1 MRFPPLVTGG
11 SWRNRPVNAGGVVVL
26 GAVGLALLVGW
37 VLLGRIAL
45 LFQNLYQSTFVL
57 IPGAHIGQDYWRS
70 VDYGLGVAVLIGA
83 LSALLLLVAVIEVM
97 RFVSAGRFR

>member
-1 MRFPPLVTGG
+1 MSPSG
-11 SWRNRPVNAGGVVVL
+11 AVVL
-26 GAVGLALLVGW
+26 GAVGCALLVGW
-37 VLLGRIAL
+37 ILLGRIAL

-83 LSALLLLVAVIEVM
+83 LSALLLLVAAVEIL
-97 RFVSAGRFR
+97 RLVSAGRFR